1 MNHRIIVIE
10 DEFSINDALS
20 FSLRKEGYD
29 VISAYSAGEAKKSL
43 KDHSVNL
50 ALLDI
55 NLPDE
60 NGFELCKYINSVYQI
75 PILMLTARNDIVDKV
90 LGLELGADDYITKPF
105 HIKEVMTRVRVA
117 LRRVEKYR
125 NFEKEKEFL
134 QLNENIK
141 ISLERRRVFKN
152 EDVIK
157 LKPKEYDLLE
167 FLVRNK
173 ERVFSRNELL
183 DKVWGFDYE
192 GEMRTVDTHIRR
204 LRSKLDS
211 KSGQSIIE
219 TIFGIGYVLRDMKK
233 WRKVLDLNSL

>member
-233 WRKVLDLNSL
+233 

>member
-1 MNHRIIVIE
+1 MNQKIIVIE

-20 FSLRKEGYD
+20 FSLRKEGYE
-29 VISAYSAGEAKKSL
+29 VISAYSSSEAKKSL
-43 KDHSVNL
+43 KEHSVDL

-105 HIKEVMTRVRVA
+105 HIKEVLTRIKVA
-117 LRRVEKYR
+117 LRRVEKYS
-125 NFEKEKEFL
+125 NYEKEKEFL
-134 QLNENIK
+134 QLNDNVK
-141 ISLERRRVFKN
+141 INLKSRKVLKN
-152 EDVIK
+152 KNNIK

-211 KSGQSIIE
+211 ENGQSIIE
-219 TIFGIGYVLRDMKK
+219 TIFGIGYVLRDIKK
-233 WRKVLDLNSL
+233 